1 MKNREPLYQAL
12 ANKLEERIQSG
23 FWSVG
28 SLLPSEASLC
38 RSYKASRHTLR
49 HALQVLEVAGLILR
63 RQGAQAQVISRQ
75 KPRKFSQNFNSP
87 ADILRYPR
95 DTYRTNLIEE
105 YLEIDDSI
113 SRLVGAP
120 AGSSWYHI
128 GGIRKQEGSEQIIAW
143 TDIYIL
149 PQFSQ
154 LSGEP
159 DHSQSMVFEQIEK
172 KFGTKIDRAEVD
184 VYASKVGPIIAKYLK
199 VKSGDPCLVIIRRY
213 YDSRNQLFEITVTY
227 HPEDRYTYS
236 MEFKSASNY

>member
-1 MKNREPLYQAL
+1 LKNREPLYQAL

-38 RSYKASRHTLR
+38 KSYKASRHTLR

-63 RQGAQAQVISRQ
+63 RQGAQAQVISRH

-105 YLEIDDSI
+105 YVELNDSI
-113 SRLVGAP
+113 SKLVGAP

-149 PQFSQ
+149 PQFAQ

-159 DHSQSMVFEQIEK
+159 DHSKLMVFEQIEK

-184 VYASKVGPIIAKYLK
+184 VYASKAIPIIAKHIK
-199 VKSGDPCLVIIRRY
+199 IKPGDPCLVIIRRY
-213 YDSRNQLFEITVTY
+213 YDSRDQLFEITVTY

-236 MEFKSASNY
+236 MEFKGASNY

>member
-12 ANKLEERIQSG
+12 ANKLEERIQNG

-38 RSYKASRHTLR
+38 KSYKASRHTLR

-75 KPRKFSQNFNSP
+75 KPRKFSQSFNSP

-105 YLEIDDSI
+105 YVELNGST
-113 SRLVGAP
+113 SKFVGAP
-120 AGSSWYHI
+120 PGSSWYHI

-149 PQFSQ
+149 PQFAQ
-154 LSGEP
+154 LSDEP
-159 DHSQSMVFEQIEK
+159 DHSQLMVFEQIEK

-184 VYASKVGPIIAKYLK
+184 VYASKALPIIAKHLK
-199 VKSGDPCLVIIRRY
+199 IKAGDPCLVIIRRY
-213 YDSRNQLFEITVTY
+213 YDSRDQLFEITVTY
-227 HPEDRYTYS
+227 HPKDRYRYS

>member
-105 YLEIDDSI
+105 YVEINDSI

-184 VYASKVGPIIAKYLK
+184 VYASKA
-199 VKSGDPCLVIIRRY
+199 
-213 YDSRNQLFEITVTY
+213 
-227 HPEDRYTYS
+227 
-236 MEFKSASNY
+236 

>member
-105 YLEIDDSI
+105 YVEINDSI

-149 PQFSQ
+149 PQFAS
-154 LSGEP
+154 LTSDP
-159 DHSQSMVFEQIEK
+159 DHSQIMVFEQIEK
-172 KFGTKIDRAEVD
+172 KYGTRIDRAEVD
-184 VYASKVGPIIAKYLK
+184 VYAAGAPARVAKNLQLK
-199 VKSGDPCLVIIRRY
+199 VHDPCLVIVRRY
-213 YDSRNQLFEITVTY
+213 FDDQDKLFQNQ
-227 HPEDRYTYS
+227 
-236 MEFKSASNY
+236 